1 MCSVT
6 EQTVLFLGKACFH
19 ASGDDAEVDVVVVA
33 ADGEEDL

>member
-6 EQTVLFLGKACFH
+6 EQTVLFLGKACFR